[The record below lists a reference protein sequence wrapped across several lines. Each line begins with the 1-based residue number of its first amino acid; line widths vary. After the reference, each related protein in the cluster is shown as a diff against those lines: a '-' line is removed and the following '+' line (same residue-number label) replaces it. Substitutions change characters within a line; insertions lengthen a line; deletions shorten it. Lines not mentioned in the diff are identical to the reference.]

1 MLTIHQRCILNTEGK
16 PEGKRGGSPI
26 HIFTGLFLVCL
37 AMLLAVGGLVLVQ
50 RLVPIEMRQQHNDV
64 AGFIYAVVGVAY
76 AVLVGLILIAVW
88 EQWEAAKI
96 TADDEASEVAEVF
109 WVANRLPQP
118 EGRHIQ
124 ELARSYAQAVVE
136 EEWPLMERGRASP
149 KAWAILDDIRDSIQ
163 SLDPST
169 DAQQVLYE
177 QGLERVHD
185 LSDARRERLL
195 EAQEGIPG
203 ILWVMLLV
211 GGVVTVGFTYL
222 FGLENTTTHML
233 MVAALTLVIC
243 LILFT
248 VAALNFPFRGDV
260 RVGPD
265 AFEQVLGRFESS
277 NLSNP

>member
-1 MLTIHQRCILNTEGK
+1 VGISPRTRE
-16 PEGKRGGSPI
+16 GGSAI
-26 HIFTGLFLVCL
+26 GIVFGLFMICL

-50 RLVPIEMRQQHNDV
+50 RLIPTEMRQPHNDV

-76 AVLVGLILIAVW
+76 AVLLGLILVAVW

-124 ELARSYAQAVVE
+124 ELARSYAQVVVE
-136 EEWPLMERGRASP
+136 EEWPLMEQGKASP
-149 KAWAILDDIRDSIQ
+149 KAWIILDDIRDSIQ
-163 SLDPST
+163 NLDPST
-169 DAQQVLYE
+169 DAQQVLYD
-177 QGLERVHD
+177 QGLESVHD

-203 ILWVMLLV
+203 ILWVVMLV

-233 MVAALTLVIC
+233 MVAGLTLVIC

-248 VAALNFPFRGDV
+248 VAALNYPFRGDV
-260 RVGPD
+260 RVGHE
-265 AFEQVLGRFESS
+265 AFEQVLRRFESS
-277 NLSNP
+277 NLSNL